1 MQQSEISLSS
11 DTSSEN
17 DDAVLLREW
26 NFEKFFPNRSSHPN
40 PSVRNSDT
48 ITQTTPLNTFTSR
61 HLQNKANAND
71 FFNKQKFQ
79 DKIKSEIFNSNMKTH
94 NINVTKLKNQAPNS
108 TQSNTKS
115 QKQPQRE
122 SSTDSSKLPNFV
134 RAFRRENTDFSLIS
148 KRHSVVLG
156 ERLQNGI
163 DMNNQLRSSAIF
175 QRNKS
180 KNCDPVL
187 TTYVQK
193 GNTNKSQNPNN
204 WTNFSFLRPRREKT
218 ESVIL
223 VRNSVARQKL
233 LAEQQKAQQYLKNRS
248 GETSGLGT
256 PGTRTSSVLPDLLS
270 QASPATPPRHD
281 KSSSEE

>member
-193 GNTNKSQNPNN
+193 GSLKSNNTFNQSPSKAASETITDTNKSQNPNN

-233 LAEQQKAQQYLKNRS
+233 LAEQQKAQQYLKVK
-248 GETSGLGT
+248 
-256 PGTRTSSVLPDLLS
+256 P
-270 QASPATPPRHD
+270 
-281 KSSSEE
+281 